1 MSDAPNYRN
10 ENYQGSSGT
19 DTATQLLIEF
29 IVDIQ
34 LKDIFARGF
43 ICDDKFKFL
52 LRQTYA
58 ANYYNIPT
66 ILNKFSTN
74 NLLSL
79 YDLCKNVIL
88 GGWVDTLSYTSNNKY
103 RDFLVVFNDKLT
115 SPSKEDVPRYFIE
128 VQNIKKQDDETKYK
142 QEHIIRVQEQ
152 GYYKTIKPFAE
163 RFINASRLLDN
174 YASISIKPLLQLQK
188 ESVVKHTQGAFKKLM
203 DMFKQTFKKSGI
215 DDLLILPHDAVL
227 KFEQGSIEPIQKY
240 FEEVKSQLCMAT
252 RIPATKL
259 FGSSAEGFNATGKGD
274 QMNYEQTLD
283 EMANSLIIPILESIG
298 DIMDS
303 LNLLKQKDVAF
314 ISGYKL
320 SFITQVV
327 DSLGAYQDNSL
338 VKQTMNAY
346 LKGIT
351 GFDEQDIAVE
361 DNTISTTDA
370 KVAEDT
376 EDTEDTEDD
385 IEA

>member
-1 MSDAPNYRN
+1 MSNVPNYRN
-10 ENYQGSSGT
+10 ENYQGSSSIDAST
-19 DTATQLLIEF
+19 KLLIDF
-29 IVDIQ
+29 IVEIK

-43 ICDDKFKFL
+43 VCDDKLKLL

-58 ANYYNIPT
+58 VNYYNIPT
-66 ILNKFSTN
+66 ILNKISAFSSD

-79 YDLCKNVIL
+79 YDLCRSVIL
-88 GGWVDTLSYTSNNKY
+88 GGWDDTISYTNDNKY
-103 RDFLVVFNDKLT
+103 RDFLVVFNDKLS
-115 SPSKEDVPRYFIE
+115 SPSKQDVPRYFIE
-128 VQNIKKQDDETKYK
+128 VQSIKKANKKIEYK
-142 QEHIIRVQEQ
+142 EEHIIRVQEQ
-152 GYYKTIKPFAE
+152 GYYKAIKPFAE
-163 RFINASRLLDN
+163 RFVNASRLMDN

-188 ESVVKHTQGAFKKLM
+188 ESVVKHTEGAFKKLI
-203 DMFKQTFKKSGI
+203 DMFKQTFKKSGV
-215 DDLLILPHDAVL
+215 DDLLVIPHDAVL
-227 KFEQGSIEPIQKY
+227 KFEQGDIEPIEKY

-252 RIPATKL
+252 RMPATKL

-283 EMANSLIIPILESIG
+283 EMANSLVIPILEAVA

-303 LNLLKQKDVAF
+303 LNLLKQKEATF

-320 SFITQVV
+320 SLVTQVV

-351 GFDEQDIAVE
+351 GFDEEVVVAE
-361 DNTISTTDA
+361 DNTDSSTEEE
-370 KVAEDT
+370 VIEDT
-376 EDTEDTEDD
+376 EDNVEV
-385 IEA
+385 